1 MASGAPHE
9 ESSLDLL
16 PSPPGLRPCEGTA
29 VLVGKRAPKSRVS
42 QSLQQTRKS
51 SKHEV
56 SCFCMCRQPLL
67 APPHQGP
74 AQSSRTPCANP
85 ASLQHIVFRRCG
97 PRVGRHPGSGLPE
110 SGSRCW
116 HSDWEQPGMETVRG
130 TGEGER
136 VRPGWGRSPGTGT
149 GQCGSLILKGCV
161 T

>member
-29 VLVGKRAPKSRVS
+29 VLVGKQAPKSRVS

-56 SCFCMCRQPLL
+56 SCFCVCRQPLL

-85 ASLQHIVFRRCG
+85 ASPQHIVFADAA
-97 PRVGRHPGSGLPE
+97 RV
-110 SGSRCW
+110 W
-116 HSDWEQPGMETVRG
+116 A
-130 TGEGER
+130 
-136 VRPGWGRSPGTGT
+136 
-149 GQCGSLILKGCV
+149 GSLAPVCLSQVPVAGIV
-161 T
+161 TGNSREWRQ